1 MIDLQNEQTLRLQDA
16 RKLKWLKGRDGERLS
31 LDSIRRWS
39 LRGLK
44 GVVLESTKIGNTTYT
59 SVEAI
64 LRFLARINKQEI
76 PPAVPVVHRQQQVA
90 AEKKLDEAGIV

>member
-1 MIDLQNEQTLRLQDA
+1 MIDLQSEQTLRLTDA

-31 LDSIRRWS
+31 LDSLRRWS

-44 GVVLESTKIGNTTYT
+44 GVVLETAKIGNTTYT

-64 LRFLARINKQEI
+64 LRFLARLNDQKI
-76 PPAVPVVHRQQQVA
+76 PPIASVRRRQESA
-90 AEKKLDEAGIV
+90 ADKKLDDAGIL